1 MTSLELEPKKS
12 YFRPAKIWPYIF
24 AAPFLLTYIVFSL
37 YPTLY
42 SFFLSLNDWDGI
54 GKKVFVGLSNYVQ
67 LFTQDVLFY
76 KSLSNTILIML
87 LSTPLALILGM
98 FLAHTLFQM
107 GKGKRFFQTTFFLP
121 YITMPVVIG
130 FIFSYMF
137 DWSVGYVNLFMVKVG
152 LLKEGYYWLGDPFT
166 ARLIVA
172 FMIIW
177 RYFGYYT
184 TIYLAGMTTIPAEI
198 YEAAKVDG
206 ATGIKT
212 FFAITLPMLRN
223 VTVFLV
229 VTSVIGGLQ
238 MFDEPL
244 LLYTGWGNVVN
255 VGGPDYSVLTVI
267 WKFYNDTFKTNSML
281 GYGAAISY
289 ALFLIIIILSFISY
303 KLSAGK
309 EER

>member
-1 MTSLELEPKKS
+1 LSTPKLEQKKI
-12 YFRPAKIWPYIF
+12 YMRPAKIWPYVF
-24 AAPFLLTYIVFSL
+24 AAPFLLSYAAFSL

-42 SFFLSLNDWDGI
+42 SFFLSLYDWDGI
-54 GKKVFVGLSNYVQ
+54 GEKVFVGLSNYMN
-67 LFTQDVLFY
+67 LFSRDALFY
-76 KSLSNTILIML
+76 KSLYNTILIML
-87 LSTPLALILGM
+87 LSTPAALIVGM

-107 GKGKRFFQTTFFLP
+107 GKGKQFFQTAFFLP

-137 DWSVGYVNLFMVKVG
+137 DWSVGYVNLFLIKIG
-152 LLKEGYYWLGDPFT
+152 LLKEGYYWLQDSFT

-172 FMIIW
+172 LMIIW

-184 TIYLAGMTTIPAEI
+184 TIYLAGMTAIPAEI

-206 ATGIKT
+206 ATGVKT

-223 VTVFLV
+223 VSVFLI
-229 VTSVIGGLQ
+229 VTSVICGLQ

-244 LLYTGWGNVVN
+244 LLFTGWGNTVN

-267 WKFYNDTFKTNSML
+267 WKFYNDTFKSNSML

-289 ALFLIIIILSFISY
+289 ALFFIIIILSLISY

-309 EER
+309 DER